1 MLAANDPDTVYWS
14 GALGAA
20 AGEVVIHIHGHQ
32 SSILSSDSF
41 PGSPTSVVMR
51 PLDSFIEPMALRGPL
66 LIKADVQG
74 YEIDV
79 LRGANACL
87 DRAEIIL
94 LELSFRRIYDACP
107 LAHDVI
113 SWLGARGFRIYD
125 ICSYVQ
131 RGRDKELLQADVV
144 FVRDGSIA
152 FANEDWH

>member
-1 MLAANDPDTVYWS
+1 
-14 GALGAA
+14 
-20 AGEVVIHIHGHQ
+20 
-32 SSILSSDSF
+32 
-41 PGSPTSVVMR
+41 
-51 PLDSFIEPMALRGPL
+51 MALLGPL

-79 LRGANACL
+79 LQGATSCL
-87 DRAEIIL
+87 DRTEIIL
-94 LELSFRRIYDACP
+94 LELSFRRLYEGSP

-113 SWLGARGFRIYD
+113 GWLGERGFRIYD

-131 RGRDKELLQADVV
+131 RGRDTELLQADVV